1 MEKTN
6 LLQKFK
12 KCFSK
17 DSCDSSEHGIN
28 FSILIA
34 VLAIICVGL
43 FLFFLFE

>member
-6 LLQKFK
+6 LLQKLK

-17 DSCDSSEHGIN
+17 DFCDSGEHRIN

-43 FLFFLFE
+43 FLFFLFD